1 MRELAIGLDP
11 DTKEPLYE
19 QIYSYIKHDIQK
31 GQLRAGERL
40 PSSRSLS
47 ASLEVSRS
55 TVELAYEQLVSEGY
69 LEAVP

>member
-1 MRELAIGLDP
+1 MRELAISLDP
-11 DTKEPLYE
+11 EAREPLYE
-19 QIYSYIKHDIQK
+19 QIYSYMKHEIQK

-55 TVELAYEQLVSEGY
+55 TVELLS
-69 LEAVP
+69 LIHI